1 MIKNKT
7 RQIFTSSMRKLGS
20 GEMTV
25 LLEKS
30 TLLPDRLPR
39 KRPCLPFSLWQNPL
53 VGFLGCC
60 LKEERVQIN
69 IDINKYENVQTHTS
83 FVLLLNNKDGK
94 FLDCFM
100 NVQQH

>member
-1 MIKNKT
+1 
-7 RQIFTSSMRKLGS
+7 MRKLGS

-53 VGFLGCC
+53 VGFLGCY
-60 LKEERVQIN
+60 LKEKKVK
-69 IDINKYENVQTHTS
+69 IDMGINK
-83 FVLLLNNKDGK
+83 
-94 FLDCFM
+94 
-100 NVQQH
+100 

>member
-1 MIKNKT
+1 MIKIKT
-7 RQIFTSSMRKLGS
+7 RKIFTSSMRKLGS

-53 VGFLGCC
+53 VGFLGYC
-60 LKEERVQIN
+60 LKVEKDQI
-69 IDINKYENVQTHTS
+69 DMSINKY
-83 FVLLLNNKDGK
+83 DYI
-94 FLDCFM
+94 
-100 NVQQH
+100 